1 MLVVVITAFGF
12 VCAFLVLLLFLQ
24 DQRRD
29 RFSHDHARLYRLE
42 TRFTV
47 PGGEIIRSA
56 RVPLPL
62 VDVLQ
67 NAPQVNVAEF
77 TYRFFSATRIAWFRG

>member
-1 MLVVVITAFGF
+1 M
-12 VCAFLVLLLFLQ
+12 
-24 DQRRD
+24 
-29 RFSHDHARLYRLE
+29 YRLE